1 MPVNGSGAPIVAS
14 VDLPAGMSAGFSR
27 APVVA
32 WDIETSG
39 LDWRSDVIGTCQ
51 LFAEGVGAAVIS
63 VAAGSVPVRLAALLE
78 DPAVVKVFHHAP
90 FDLRFMTHTWGVD
103 AASVRCTKVASKL
116 LDPHG
121 PNEMHSLQSLLAR
134 YLGVHLDKGP
144 VRTSDWSAPVLS
156 AEQVEYAAGDVI
168 HLPKLLQAMQARLEA
183 LGLAGLYDRCCE
195 FLPSRVGLEL
205 GGFPDVFAY

>member
-1 MPVNGSGAPIVAS
+1 MSVSGRGPLTVVS
-14 VDLPAGMSAGFSR
+14 GDLPAGLAAGFGGS
-27 APVVA
+27 AIVA

-51 LFAEGVGAAVIS
+51 IFAEGVGTAVIS
-63 VAAGSVPVRLAALLE
+63 VAAGSVPERLAALLE
-78 DPAVVKVFHHAP
+78 DSAVVKVFHHAP
-90 FDLRFMTHTWGVD
+90 FDLRFMSHAWGVE

-116 LDPHG
+116 LDPRA

-144 VRTSDWSAPVLS
+144 VRTSDWSASVLS

-168 HLPKLLQAMQARLEA
+168 HLPRLLQAMQDRLDARELS
-183 LGLAGLYDRCCE
+183 GLYDRCCE
-195 FLPSRVGLEL
+195 FLPSRVALEL
-205 GGFPDVFAY
+205 GDFPDVFAY